1 MVYNCTN
8 LPFSDLGFVPYDEN
22 MWIRFSTNMTSIPEF
37 AITTTI
43 NPVSQTF
50 VIKHLITNKMMSTNS
65 YDAVKEFVITN
76 DRDEKLKKILD

>member
-1 MVYNCTN
+1 MVYSCAN

-22 MWIRFSTNMTSIPEF
+22 MWIRFSDGTTSIPQF

>member
-1 MVYNCTN
+1 MVYNCGN

-22 MWIRFSTNMTSIPEF
+22 MWIRFSTDMTSVPQF

-50 VIKHLITNKMMSTNS
+50 VVKHLTTNQTMSTNS
-65 YDAVKEFVITN
+65 YESVREFVITN
-76 DRDEKLKKILD
+76 ERQERLKKLLD

>member
-1 MVYNCTN
+1 MVYSCAN

-22 MWIRFSTNMTSIPEF
+22 MWIRFSDGITSVPQF

-50 VIKHLITNKMMSTNS
+50 VVKHLTTNETMSTNS
-65 YDAVKEFVITN
+65 YDVVREFVISS
-76 DRDEKLKKILD
+76 DREERLKKLLD